1 MNKTQLKELIK
12 KSHMKEGATVPWLS
26 QDKNN
31 SEASLDALEA
41 KLKSHNWFHYQ
52 SDGRVYDEGMAQKK
66 EIQDMLKALQGK
78 GLGDAA
84 KELYNKYAPY
94 EEGGVNLR
102 LKEEDM
108 GLEEDEDLTLTFR
121 DKNEFQKA
129 KEHFESNSEFYPE
142 YISDE
147 FKSFHFKVQ
156 DQADADSTEYYL
168 TQELE
173 GTTDL
178 NGYFFAL
185 EPSMMNEKTHTFPD
199 MTGDGKVTR
208 ADILKAR
215 GVDLKKSKGEIDES
229 GYREMT
235 PSERA
240 NKQRM
245 DNQLKNLSNLKKS
258 QEDKERLFKLQQKIH
273 KDRTKS
279 LMKGEELDEDYS
291 PSLRAYNVID
301 GDRNIVYKNLP
312 RHIAI
317 EKAGEREDYKF
328 TATDS
333 LAEDLDLGHEDN
345 EPHMLKADL
354 YRIGKYAMEL
364 YQMVDEFEGK
374 GEVDFPHWWQSK
386 IINAKSNLVGAKHY
400 LDFEIKEPAIDAM
413 VGVAS
418 DEEILDDEPMMENI
432 GKDEILAGKIAK
444 ALKDMANKDASDQ
457 NNLKQA
463 RIALNKGNMDAAK
476 KIAKPYLSE
485 KIAKKLKEDLD
496 KETSYE
502 AEISDIIKQKN
513 LQQGDKIKWMFGFS
527 GWRDKTPVEYTG
539 TFIKWG
545 LIMEGGMIKPLIPKY
560 MKSAVGIIARVK
572 NDKFPTKTSYLYYKL
587 DGKSYI
593 EDEQKAFVT
602 LEKI

>member
-1 MNKTQLKELIK
+1 MKTKSKIEEKKLTKAELETREKVIKDLKKNKSSLVKRYGKDAEAVMYGRATNIAKKMAESENKNKIKELVRKALMQEIDAEAGADK
-12 KSHMKEGATVPWLS
+12 YEGEQKLS
-26 QDKNN
+26 Q
-31 SEASLDALEA
+31 ASAMLSALES

-52 SDGRVYDEGMAQKK
+52 TDGRVYDEGMTQKK
-66 EIQDMLKALQGK
+66 EIQDIVKNLQDMGY
-78 GLGDAA
+78 GNDA

-185 EPSMMNEKTHTFPD
+185 EPSMMNEKKKTFPD

-279 LMKGEELDEDYS
+279 LMKGEDLD
-291 PSLRAYNVID
+291 
-301 GDRNIVYKNLP
+301 
-312 RHIAI
+312 
-317 EKAGEREDYKF
+317 
-328 TATDS
+328 
-333 LAEDLDLGHEDN
+333 EDLDLGHEDN

-418 DEEILDDEPMMENI
+418 DEEILDNEPMTENI

-444 ALKDMANKDASDQ
+444 ALKDIANKDAPDQ
-457 NNLKQA
+457 HNLKQA

-476 KIAKPYLSE
+476 KIAKPYIAE
-485 KIAKKLKEDLD
+485 KLAKKLKS
-496 KETSYE
+496 K
-502 AEISDIIKQKN
+502 
-513 LQQGDKIKWMFGFS
+513 
-527 GWRDKTPVEYTG
+527 
-539 TFIKWG
+539 
-545 LIMEGGMIKPLIPKY
+545 
-560 MKSAVGIIARVK
+560 
-572 NDKFPTKTSYLYYKL
+572 
-587 DGKSYI
+587 
-593 EDEQKAFVT
+593 
-602 LEKI
+602 

>member
-121 DKNEFQKA
+121 DKNEFERA

-185 EPSMMNEKTHTFPD
+185 EPSMMNEK
-199 MTGDGKVTR
+199 
-208 ADILKAR
+208 
-215 GVDLKKSKGEIDES
+215 KKSKGEIDES

-258 QEDKERLFKLQQKIH
+258 QEDKERLLKLQQKIH

-279 LMKGEELDEDYS
+279 LMKGEELD
-291 PSLRAYNVID
+291 
-301 GDRNIVYKNLP
+301 
-312 RHIAI
+312 
-317 EKAGEREDYKF
+317 
-328 TATDS
+328 
-333 LAEDLDLGHEDN
+333 EDLDLGHEDN

-418 DEEILDDEPMMENI
+418 DEEILDNEPMMENI

-444 ALKDMANKDASDQ
+444 ALKDMANKDAPDQ
-457 NNLKQA
+457 HNLKQA

-476 KIAKPYLSE
+476 KIAKPYIDKATNEGMSE
-485 KIAKKLKEDLD
+485 EEWADAKEEDRLGELPID
-496 KETSYE
+496 
-502 AEISDIIKQKN
+502 
-513 LQQGDKIKWMFGFS
+513 QQQKIKKMVAMM
-527 GWRDKTPVEYTG
+527 KAE
-539 TFIKWG
+539 K
-545 LIMEGGMIKPLIPKY
+545 KPK
-560 MKSAVGIIARVK
+560 K
-572 NDKFPTKTSYLYYKL
+572 
-587 DGKSYI
+587 
-593 EDEQKAFVT
+593 
-602 LEKI
+602 

>member
-12 KSHMKEGATVPWLS
+12 KSHMKEGATVPWLN
-26 QDKNN
+26 QDKNT
-31 SEASLDALEA
+31 SEATLDALES

-66 EIQDMLKALQGK
+66 EIQDMLKALEGK

-121 DKNEFQKA
+121 DKNEFERA

-178 NGYFFAL
+178 DGYFFAL
-185 EPSMMNEKTHTFPD
+185 EPSMMNEKKKSFPD
-199 MTGDGKVTR
+199 VTGDGEVTR

-215 GVDLKKSKGEIDES
+215 GV
-229 GYREMT
+229 
-235 PSERA
+235 
-240 NKQRM
+240 
-245 DNQLKNLSNLKKS
+245 NLKEEETALKIGSTLTKNGKTGKVVKVMDDMVNVDFGNGDVYGIVKS
-258 QEDKERLFKLQQKIH
+258 RI
-273 KDRTKS
+273 
-279 LMKGEELDEDYS
+279 KGTTIS
-291 PSLRAYNVID
+291 
-301 GDRNIVYKNLP
+301 
-312 RHIAI
+312 
-317 EKAGEREDYKF
+317 
-328 TATDS
+328 
-333 LAEDLDLGHEDN
+333 EDLDVGHEDN

-418 DEEILDDEPMMENI
+418 DDSMMENIGEDEILAGKLYKLKNHIQPGFYQRIRNLINSGDIENAKFYLDRIQDYGDRKDTEFSKMKDELDSLGEGYYNLENTNEASNSMMENI
-432 GKDEILAGKIAK
+432 GKYVVRPCSAKGTPFAVWKTSKGGENDKRIEGFKTEEDAK
-444 ALKDMANKDASDQ
+444 AFADKKNKAM
-457 NNLKQA
+457 NE
-463 RIALNKGNMDAAK
+463 AK
-476 KIAKPYLSE
+476 NSVLS
-485 KIAKKLKEDLD
+485 KLL
-496 KETSYE
+496 
-502 AEISDIIKQKN
+502 
-513 LQQGDKIKWMFGFS
+513 
-527 GWRDKTPVEYTG
+527 G
-539 TFIKWG
+539 T
-545 LIMEGGMIKPLIPKY
+545 
-560 MKSAVGIIARVK
+560 
-572 NDKFPTKTSYLYYKL
+572 
-587 DGKSYI
+587 
-593 EDEQKAFVT
+593 KA
-602 LEKI
+602 

>member
-12 KSHMKEGATVPWLS
+12 KSHMKEGATVPWLN
-26 QDKNN
+26 QDKNT
-31 SEASLDALEA
+31 SEATLDALES

-66 EIQDMLKALQGK
+66 EIQDMLKALEGK

-121 DKNEFQKA
+121 DKNEFERA

-178 NGYFFAL
+178 DGYFFAL
-185 EPSMMNEKTHTFPD
+185 EPSMMNEKKKSFPD
-199 MTGDGKVTR
+199 VTGDGEVTR

-215 GVDLKKSKGEIDES
+215 GV
-229 GYREMT
+229 
-235 PSERA
+235 
-240 NKQRM
+240 
-245 DNQLKNLSNLKKS
+245 NLKEEETALKIGSTLTKNGKTGKVVKVMDDMVNVDFGNGDVYGIVKS
-258 QEDKERLFKLQQKIH
+258 RI
-273 KDRTKS
+273 
-279 LMKGEELDEDYS
+279 KGTTIS
-291 PSLRAYNVID
+291 
-301 GDRNIVYKNLP
+301 
-312 RHIAI
+312 
-317 EKAGEREDYKF
+317 
-328 TATDS
+328 
-333 LAEDLDLGHEDN
+333 EDLDVGHEDN

-418 DEEILDDEPMMENI
+418 DDSMMENI
-432 GKDEILAGKIAK
+432 GEDEILAGK
-444 ALKDMANKDASDQ
+444 L
-457 NNLKQA
+457 
-463 RIALNKGNMDAAK
+463 
-476 KIAKPYLSE
+476 Y
-485 KIAKKLKEDLD
+485 KLKNHIQPGFYQRIRNLIN
-496 KETSYE
+496 SG
-502 AEISDIIKQKN
+502 DI
-513 LQQGDKIKWMFGFS
+513 
-527 GWRDKTPVEYTG
+527 E
-539 TFIKWG
+539 
-545 LIMEGGMIKPLIPKY
+545 
-560 MKSAVGIIARVK
+560 
-572 NDKFPTKTSYLYYKL
+572 NDKFYLDRIK
-587 DGKSYI
+587 I
-593 EDEQKAFVT
+593 MVI
-602 LEKI
+602 EKILNFLK

>member
-12 KSHMKEGATVPWLS
+12 KSHMKEGSTVPWLN
-26 QDKNN
+26 QDKNT
-31 SEASLDALEA
+31 SEATLDALES

-66 EIQDMLKALQGK
+66 EIQDMLKALEGK

-102 LKEEDM
+102 MKEAKKSFPEDGKETRGTAIEKNLDEGTWSTGTYTEIKRFVSDLDMLKDKYYNIVGSDDVFDGLDRAATAAEELMRNAPENRGELAEDYYPSVRAYNVID
-108 GLEEDEDLTLTFR
+108 GDRNIVYKNLPRHTAIEKAGEREDYKFTATDSLAEYKEEDEDLTLTFK
-121 DKNEFQKA
+121 DENEFERA
-129 KEHFESNSEFYPE
+129 KEHFESNSEFHPE
-142 YISDE
+142 YINDE

-178 NGYFFAL
+178 DGYFFAL
-185 EPSMMNEKTHTFPD
+185 EPSMMNEKKKSFPD
-199 MTGDGKVTR
+199 MTGDGEVTK

-215 GVDLKKSKGEIDES
+215 GVDLKEEETALKIGSTLTKNGKTGKVVKVMDDMVNVDFGNGDVYGIVKSRIKGTTIS
-229 GYREMT
+229 
-235 PSERA
+235 
-240 NKQRM
+240 
-245 DNQLKNLSNLKKS
+245 
-258 QEDKERLFKLQQKIH
+258 
-273 KDRTKS
+273 
-279 LMKGEELDEDYS
+279 
-291 PSLRAYNVID
+291 
-301 GDRNIVYKNLP
+301 
-312 RHIAI
+312 
-317 EKAGEREDYKF
+317 
-328 TATDS
+328 
-333 LAEDLDLGHEDN
+333 EDLDVGHEDN

-432 GKDEILAGKIAK
+432 GKYVVRPCSAKGTPFAVWKTSKGGENDKRIEGFKTEEDAK
-444 ALKDMANKDASDQ
+444 AFADKKNKAM
-457 NNLKQA
+457 NE
-463 RIALNKGNMDAAK
+463 AK
-476 KIAKPYLSE
+476 NSVLS
-485 KIAKKLKEDLD
+485 KLL
-496 KETSYE
+496 
-502 AEISDIIKQKN
+502 
-513 LQQGDKIKWMFGFS
+513 
-527 GWRDKTPVEYTG
+527 G
-539 TFIKWG
+539 T
-545 LIMEGGMIKPLIPKY
+545 
-560 MKSAVGIIARVK
+560 
-572 NDKFPTKTSYLYYKL
+572 
-587 DGKSYI
+587 
-593 EDEQKAFVT
+593 KA
-602 LEKI
+602 